1 MVTVAVTSF
10 CEMSRPVVVF
20 LNSRMGDVQLSISL
34 GAQHGGSPV
43 LYVTQCS
50 PHVITT
56 SLTVPR
62 AVLVNPV
69 PSLSGHSWAD
79 AEGPGIFKLLPSTFP
94 CEGFKRNGA
103 GVGATGTRDLHQ
115 GLSAAGW
122 HQTAVLPR
130 TRGCRPTFSGIWWE
144 DLVLCLRIYEQCFRT
159 PGQE

>member
-43 LYVTQCS
+43 LCAAQCS

-69 PSLSGHSWAD
+69 PSPSGHSWAD

-94 CEGFKRNGA
+94 CEGFERNGA
-103 GVGATGTRDLHQ
+103 GVGAAGTRDLHQ

-130 TRGCRPTFSGIWWE
+130 TRGCRPAFWGIWRE
-144 DLVLCLRIYEQCFRT
+144 DLVLCLRIREPCFRT